1 MNKLE
6 KAGEFRES
14 YHRALQL
21 LERGDARAAEVEL
34 RRLQQRWPG
43 EVNSQRV
50 LGVAL
55 LAQGQNSAGIACLE
69 AAIKAAPDFTHAKM
83 DLALA
88 YRAQGMLE
96 AAMHLLREA
105 LEQDATL
112 HEAWSSYGDLMVN
125 LGDFAAANRAYQKF
139 IDTDAAGGILQEA
152 ALCMGRDQRAQA
164 EALFRRVL
172 QQNSNHIGALCGLA
186 AISLDAGYPKD
197 AERLLRHALKQSAH
211 MPLIWRGLAQTFL
224 QTGDLANAEVAVRH
238 SLSIDDAASASWV
251 LFASVLAHTMRQA
264 EALDAYDRALRL
276 EPNQV
281 RVALSRGHVLK
292 TLGRRAEAESAY
304 QHCLELEPD
313 FGEAYYSFAD
323 LKSYQFSD
331 LEVASMQALLAD
343 ARTSPKS
350 KVQIEFALGRALEQR
365 KQYAQAFAHYAAGN
379 AAKRRTAPFDAA
391 AFEDK
396 CRRVAATFSAEFLNA
411 RSGSGLADAA
421 PIFIVGLPRSGSTL
435 VEQVLASHSQVE
447 GTMELPHILR
457 YVRELDNRGGVTD
470 AYPESAG
477 ELSPQQLSALGRRFL
492 DETRIYRSGRARFID
507 KMPNNFSHIGLIH
520 LMLPQATIIDVR
532 RNPMDACFSAFKQH
546 FAQGQSFSYD
556 LEDLGRYYRNYVD
569 LMDHWDAVLP
579 GKVFHLAYENLV
591 RDTEAQVRQLLGFCG
606 LDFEPSCL
614 KFYETRRS
622 VRTASSEQVR
632 QPMYDSSVGLWRH
645 FEAQLGP
652 LQRSLGDVIGRFP
665 CP

>member
-1 MNKLE
+1 MSKQDMA
-6 KAGEFRES
+6 AGFQDA
-14 YHRALQL
+14 YQRALRH
-21 LERGDARAAEVEL
+21 LERGEAQAAEAEL
-34 RRLQQRWPG
+34 RDIQKHWPG

-69 AAIKAAPDFTHAKM
+69 AAIRTAPDFAHAKV

-96 AAMHLLREA
+96 PALRLLHSA
-105 LEQDATL
+105 LEQDGKL
-112 HEAWSSYGDLMVN
+112 HEAWRSYADLLVN
-125 LGDFAAANRAYQKF
+125 LGDYAAANRAYQKF
-139 IDTDAAGGILQEA
+139 IDTDPIGGILQEA
-152 ALCMGRDQRAQA
+152 AVCMGRDERPQA
-164 EALFRRVL
+164 EAIFRRVL

-186 AISLDAGYPKD
+186 AVSLDAGYPKD

-224 QTGDLANAEVAVRH
+224 QAGDLVNAEVAVRH
-238 SLSIDDAASASWV
+238 SLIVDEGASASWV

-264 EALDAYDRALRL
+264 EALEAYDRALRL
-276 EPNQV
+276 DPNQV

-292 TLGRRAEAESAY
+292 TLGRRAEAEAAY
-304 QHCLELEPD
+304 QRCLELQAD

-323 LKSYQFSD
+323 LKSYVFSD
-331 LEVASMQALLAD
+331 TEVAAMRGLLAD
-343 ARTSPKS
+343 AKTSSKS
-350 KVQIEFALGRALEQR
+350 QVQIHFALGRALEQR
-365 KQYAQAFAHYAAGN
+365 KQYSDAFSHYAAGN
-379 AAKRRTAPFDAA
+379 SAKRRTAPFDAA

-396 CRRVAATFSAEFLNA
+396 CRRVAATFSTEFFRA
-411 RSGSGLADAA
+411 RSDSGLSDPA

-457 YVRELDNRGGVTD
+457 YVRELDHRGGATD
-470 AYPESAG
+470 AYPESVA
-477 ELSPQQLSALGRRFL
+477 ELAPEQLLALGRRFL
-492 DETRIYRSGRARFID
+492 AETRIYRSGRTRFID

-556 LEDLGRYYRNYVD
+556 LEDLGRYYRCYVE
-569 LMDHWDAVLP
+569 LMDHWDGVLP
-579 GKVFHLAYENLV
+579 GKVFHLSYEALV
-591 RDTEAQVRQLLGFCG
+591 RDTDAQVRELLAFCG
-606 LDFEPSCL
+606 LEFEPACL
-614 KFYETRRS
+614 KFHETRRS

-645 FEAQLGP
+645 FEAHLAP
-652 LQRSLGDVIGRFP
+652 LRRSLGDVLNRFALP
-665 CP
+665 

>member
-1 MNKLE
+1 MSKQE
-6 KAGEFRES
+6 IAAGFQDA
-14 YHRALQL
+14 YQRALRL
-21 LERGDARAAEVEL
+21 LERGEAQAAEAEL
-34 RRLQQRWPG
+34 RDIQKHWPG

-69 AAIKAAPDFTHAKM
+69 SAIRTAPDFAHAKV

-96 AAMHLLREA
+96 AALRLLRSA
-105 LEQDATL
+105 LEQDGAL
-112 HEAWSSYGDLMVN
+112 HEAWRSYADLLVN
-125 LGDFAAANRAYQKF
+125 LGDYAAANRAYQKF
-139 IDTDAAGGILQEA
+139 IDTDPIGGILQEA
-152 ALCMGRDQRAQA
+152 ALCMGREERPQA
-164 EALFRRVL
+164 EAIFRRVL

-186 AISLDAGYPKD
+186 AVSLDAGYPKD

-224 QTGDLANAEVAVRH
+224 QAGDLVSAEVAVRH
-238 SLSIDDAASASWV
+238 SLIVDEGASASWV
-251 LFASVLAHTMRQA
+251 LLASVLAHTMRQA
-264 EALDAYDRALRL
+264 EALEAYDRALRL
-276 EPNQV
+276 DPNQV

-304 QHCLELEPD
+304 QRCLELQPD

-323 LKSYQFSD
+323 LKSYLFSD
-331 LEVASMQALLAD
+331 TEVAAMQALLAD
-343 ARTSPKS
+343 AKTSAKS
-350 KVQIEFALGRALEQR
+350 QVHIHFALGRALEQR
-365 KQYAQAFAHYAAGN
+365 KQYSDAFSHYAAGN
-379 AAKRRTAPFDAA
+379 AAKRRTASFDAA
-391 AFEDK
+391 AFQDK
-396 CRRVAATFSAEFLNA
+396 CRRVAATFSAQFLSA
-411 RSGSGLADAA
+411 RPDSGLNDAA

-457 YVRELDNRGGVTD
+457 YVRELDHRGGATD
-470 AYPESAG
+470 AYPESVG
-477 ELSPQQLSALGRRFL
+477 ELSPQQLLALGQRFL
-492 DETRIYRSGRARFID
+492 AETRIYRSGRARFID

-556 LEDLGRYYRNYVD
+556 LEDLGRYYRNYVE

-579 GKVFHLAYENLV
+579 GKVFHLSYEELV
-591 RDTEAQVRQLLGFCG
+591 RDTEAQVREMLAFCG
-606 LDFEPSCL
+606 LDFEAACL
-614 KFYETRRS
+614 KFHETRRS

-645 FEAQLGP
+645 FEAQLAP
-652 LQRSLGDVIGRFP
+652 LQRSLGDVLKRFALP
-665 CP
+665 